1 MTTEYGIIGKKLTHS
16 FSPQFFAA
24 KFHREVIDAVYA
36 TFPLDTIEQF
46 PLLLDQRPNIK
57 GLNVT
62 IPYKKDVIAY
72 LDELD
77 NDAEQVGAVNCV
89 LIENGKKKGY
99 NTDIIGFEKSL
110 LPALKSHHNAA
121 LVLGT
126 GGAADA
132 VLYVLKKLNIPYQLV
147 SRNKT
152 VETITYEELTEEVI
166 SKHKLIINTTPLG
179 MYPNIDSF
187 PPLPYTA
194 LSNQHLLYDLVYNP
208 EETHF
213 LSFGKQQGATTIN
226 GLQMLEIQA
235 EASWRIW
242 NHLPTV

>member
-110 LPALKSHHNAA
+110 QPALKSHHNAA

-152 VETITYEELTEEVI
+152 VETITYEELTEEII

-179 MYPNIDSF
+179 MYPNTDSF